1 MKTYP
6 SDQQLR
12 DACRTVGEAI
22 LIIVAVLI
30 VITAILS
37 LTYLVVAPF
46 FGPYDTCFGE
56 QLRTGRIMAI
66 LFAVSTPLS
75 CFAVP
80 LAKRII
86 EIR

>member
-22 LIIVAVLI
+22 LIVVAVLI

-56 QLRTGRIMAI
+56 LRTGRIMAI
-66 LFAVSTPLS
+66 LFVIFAPLS

-80 LAKRII
+80 LANRLIKLR
-86 EIR
+86 

>member
-1 MKTYP
+1 MKKYP
-6 SDQQLR
+6 TDQQLK
-12 DACRTVGEAI
+12 DACRTIGQV
-22 LIIVAVLI
+22 IVVTISMMTLLTAV
-30 VITAILS
+30 VS
-37 LTYLVVAPF
+37 LLYLVVAPF
-46 FGPYDTCFGE
+46 FGPYDTCFGD